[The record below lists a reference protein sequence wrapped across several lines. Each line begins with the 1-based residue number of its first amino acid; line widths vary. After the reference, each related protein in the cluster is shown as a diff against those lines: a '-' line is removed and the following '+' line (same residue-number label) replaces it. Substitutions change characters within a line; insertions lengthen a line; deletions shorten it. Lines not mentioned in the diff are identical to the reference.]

1 MNRKPLNMNRPRPSL
16 SSAIYHAARAVAA
29 WLIMAGLVI
38 LLCLVP

>member
-1 MNRKPLNMNRPRPSL
+1 MNRPSLPSAL
-16 SSAIYHAARAVAA
+16 YDAARTIAA